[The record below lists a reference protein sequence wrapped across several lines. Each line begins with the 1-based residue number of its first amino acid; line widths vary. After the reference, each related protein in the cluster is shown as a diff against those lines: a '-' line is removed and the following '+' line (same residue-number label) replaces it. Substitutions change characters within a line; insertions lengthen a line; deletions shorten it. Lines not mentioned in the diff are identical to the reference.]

1 MDLDAV
7 FLHLGRLGVH
17 ELLGHLLAGG
27 LGGQDGAAAEAAAL
41 LEDDGG
47 EAALLHEQG
56 GLHAGGAAADYGH
69 GPACAVYY
77 ELVVA
82 EAGLAA
88 GDGVDGTVEVAAG
101 DDALVAVHAL
111 ETLADEVLAPGLGLG
126 DEVGVGY
133 VHAAHADEVAH
144 ALLEQ
149 LFSLLGVAQGV
160 DADDGDLHRVLYGL
174 DEGPAPALGRIA
186 GLYHRGRAGIDA
198 AADVEVIDVGLQVLG
213 DLDAGVLVVAALDE
227 VVAVNARADNE
238 VRADGLADA
247 LQYAH
252 HEAAAVLHA
261 PAVLIR
267 ALVGVGAHELLEQ
280 VAVRAVDLDAVGAGE
295 PGVHRGLDEEA
306 DEAVDVLDG
315 HLAGQDGVAADDAV
329 ELDTGGHG
337 LPAAVEG
344 RGRLAAAVM
353 ELDEDLGAVAVYRVA
368 DVLHAPYL
376 PGVVDTELDAVAVA
390 AVGVHGGELGDDE
403 PAAALGALLVETSV
417 FRRGA
422 SVPVAQHHAHGRHD
436 HPVAQLE
443 PAYLSFFKQLFVFH
457 YITSCSCLLWLRSAV
472 GASV

>member
-1 MDLDAV
+1 M
-7 FLHLGRLGVH
+7 
-17 ELLGHLLAGG
+17 
-27 LGGQDGAAAEAAAL
+27 
-41 LEDDGG
+41 
-47 EAALLHEQG
+47 
-56 GLHAGGAAADYGH
+56 
-69 GPACAVYY
+69 
-77 ELVVA
+77 
-82 EAGLAA
+82 
-88 GDGVDGTVEVAAG
+88 EVAAG

-133 VHAAHADEVAH
+133 VHAAHADEVAD
-144 ALLEQ
+144 ALFEQ

-198 AADVEVIDVGLQVLG
+198 AAVVGVIDVWRQVLG
-213 DLDAGVLVVAALDE
+213 DLDAGVLFVAALD
-227 VVAVNARADNE
+227 ARADNE

-247 LQYAH
+247 LEYAH

-295 PGVHRGLDEEA
+295 LGVHRGLDEEA

-376 PGVVDTELDAVAVA
+376 PGVIDAELDAVAVA

-403 PAAALGALLVETSV
+403 PAAAPGALLVETSV